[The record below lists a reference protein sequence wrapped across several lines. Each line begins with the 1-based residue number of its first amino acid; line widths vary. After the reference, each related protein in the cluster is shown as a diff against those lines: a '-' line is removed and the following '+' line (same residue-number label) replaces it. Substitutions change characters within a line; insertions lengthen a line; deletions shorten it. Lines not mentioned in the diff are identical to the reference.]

1 MKKWLKLA
9 RLVTEFTLPSAQPLA
24 VPANTCSIK
33 ECVIFFFLR
42 DRYILCYKRFE
53 LGLICGSSREAD
65 FN

>member
-33 ECVIFFFLR
+33 ECVIFFL
-42 DRYILCYKRFE
+42 K
-53 LGLICGSSREAD
+53 GSIY
-65 FN
+65 FVLQKI